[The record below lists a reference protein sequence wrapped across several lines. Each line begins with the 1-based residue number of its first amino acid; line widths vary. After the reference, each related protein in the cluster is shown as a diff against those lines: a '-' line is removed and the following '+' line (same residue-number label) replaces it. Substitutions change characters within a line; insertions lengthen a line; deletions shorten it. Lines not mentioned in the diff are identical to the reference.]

1 MLPSLLMSR
10 VLSPHTG
17 EWNFDRIISAHFGA
31 PIGSTSPAEFR
42 AAFGQLYGDGLK
54 LEPED
59 WATLDGLNDLIET
72 QKLGAPLR
80 ASYK

>member
-1 MLPSLLMSR
+1 MLTGSR
-10 VLSPHTG
+10 TLESPPDRYG
-17 EWNFDRIISAHFGA
+17 E
-31 PIGSTSPAEFR
+31 
-42 AAFGQLYGDGLK
+42 GLK
-54 LEPED
+54 LEDAD